1 MPVVIAPPEVK
12 PETDREDRVPESG
25 GPGGGSGSDGGS
37 GRWGDGGGRRL
48 RPDSYQLGMWLAL
61 ASISM
66 MFIGFSS
73 AYILGQGTN
82 SQWRAMAAPPLVWI
96 NTVILLAS
104 SLSLE
109 LARRAP
115 AATELKRWMTLT
127 CLLGAAFLVGQFWI
141 WRLLGDQ
148 GIYLSGNP
156 HSSFFYLLTGVH
168 GVHLLGG
175 VAGLATLTARAWSSA
190 PGVPARASLN
200 VTALYWHFMD
210 GLWIYLLVLLFF
222 WR

>member
-1 MPVVIAPPEVK
+1 MPVAVAPPEVK
-12 PETDREDRVPESG
+12 PESEREDRVPG
-25 GPGGGSGSDGGS
+25 PGRPGGGSGSDTGS

-66 MFIGFSS
+66 MFVGFSS

-82 SQWRAMAAPPLVWI
+82 SQWRAMAAPPFVWI
-96 NTVILLAS
+96 NTVILLGS

-109 LARRAP
+109 LARRAS
-115 AATELKRWMTLT
+115 AATELKRWMTVT
-127 CLLGAAFLVGQFWI
+127 CLLGAAFLFGQFWI
-141 WRLLGDQ
+141 WRMLADQ

-175 VAGLATLTARAWSSA
+175 VAGLAYLTARAWSSA
-190 PGVPARASLN
+190 ARIPTRASLN

-210 GLWIYLLVLLFF
+210 GLWIYLLVLLFY

>member
-1 MPVVIAPPEVK
+1 MPVVIAPPDVK
-12 PETDREDRVPESG
+12 PQSDRGDLVPESG
-25 GPGGGSGSDGGS
+25 GPGDGSGSDRGS
-37 GRWGDGGGRRL
+37 DRWGDGGGRRL

-66 MFIGFSS
+66 MFVGFSS
-73 AYILGQGTN
+73 AYILGEGTH
-82 SQWRAMAAPPLVWI
+82 SQWRAMAPPPFIWVS
-96 NTVILLAS
+96 TVILLAS
-104 SLSLE
+104 SFTLE
-109 LARRAP
+109 LARRAA

-127 CLLGAAFLVGQFWI
+127 CLLGAAFLAGQLWV
-141 WRLLGDQ
+141 WRLLADQ

-175 VAGLATLTARAWSSA
+175 VAALFYLTARAWSSA
-190 PGVPARASLN
+190 AWVPARASLN
-200 VTALYWHFMD
+200 VTAIYWHFMD

>member
-1 MPVVIAPPEVK
+1 
-12 PETDREDRVPESG
+12 
-25 GPGGGSGSDGGS
+25 
-37 GRWGDGGGRRL
+37 
-48 RPDSYQLGMWLAL
+48 MWLAL
-61 ASISM
+61 ASVSM

-82 SQWRAMAAPPLVWI
+82 SQWRAMAAPPSVWV

-104 SLSLE
+104 SLTLE
-109 LARRAP
+109 LARRAE
-115 AATELKRWMTLT
+115 AATEAKRWMTLT
-127 CLLGAAFLVGQFWI
+127 CILGAAFLAGQLWI
-141 WRLLGDQ
+141 WGLLADQ

-175 VAGLATLTARAWSSA
+175 VAALAFLTARAWISA
-190 PGVPARASLN
+190 ARVPAGASLN
-200 VTALYWHFMD
+200 VTAIYWHFMD

>member
-1 MPVVIAPPEVK
+1 MLATIALPEVK
-12 PETDREDRVPESG
+12 AKTDREDRPPKLG
-25 GPGGGSGSDGGS
+25 RPGGS
-37 GRWGDGGGRRL
+37 RKL
-48 RPDSYQLGMWLAL
+48 RSDSYQVGMWLAL

-73 AYILGQGTN
+73 AYIFGLDTH
-82 SQWRAMAAPPLVWI
+82 SLWRAMAVPPFVWV

-104 SLSLE
+104 SLTLE
-109 LARRAP
+109 WARRAP
-115 AATELKRWMTLT
+115 SAEQLKLWMSLT
-127 CLLGAAFLVGQFWI
+127 CLLGTAFLAGQLWL
-141 WRLLGDQ
+141 WRMLGQQ

-156 HSSFFYLLTGVH
+156 HSSFFYLLTGTH

-175 VAGLATLTARAWSSA
+175 MVALVYLTARSWSSGTRV
-190 PGVPARASLN
+190 PGKISLN
-200 VTALYWHFMD
+200 VTAIYWHFMD

>member
-1 MPVVIAPPEVK
+1 MAVAIAPPEVGV
-12 PETDREDRVPESG
+12 ETDRKDQVPESG
-25 GPGGGSGSDGGS
+25 GPGGGSGSDRGPDGW
-37 GRWGDGGGRRL
+37 GRGGGRRL

-61 ASISM
+61 ASITM

-73 AYILGQGTN
+73 AYILGQGTH
-82 SQWRAMAAPPLVWI
+82 SQWRAMAAPPLVWV

-104 SLSLE
+104 SLTLE
-109 LARRAP
+109 LARRAA
-115 AATELKRWMTLT
+115 AATEVKRWMTLT
-127 CLLGAAFLVGQFWI
+127 CILGAAFLAGQLQVWG
-141 WRLLGDQ
+141 LLADQ

-168 GVHLLGG
+168 AVHLAGG
-175 VAGLATLTARAWSSA
+175 VAALLYLTARAWISA
-190 PGVPARASLN
+190 ARVAAGASLN
-200 VTALYWHFMD
+200 VMALYWHFMD

>member
-1 MPVVIAPPEVK
+1 
-12 PETDREDRVPESG
+12 
-25 GPGGGSGSDGGS
+25 
-37 GRWGDGGGRRL
+37 
-48 RPDSYQLGMWLAL
+48 MWLAL

-73 AYILGQGTN
+73 AYILGRGTHTLW
-82 SQWRAMAAPPLVWI
+82 QAMSAPTFVWI

-104 SLSLE
+104 SLTVE
-109 LARRAP
+109 LARRAQGS
-115 AATELKRWMTLT
+115 ADLKRWMTLT
-127 CLLGAAFLVGQFWI
+127 CLLGSAFLVGQLWL
-141 WRLLGDQ
+141 WKMLADQ

-175 VAGLATLTARAWSSA
+175 VAALVYLTTRTWRSLTPNPEKSS
-190 PGVPARASLN
+190 LD

-210 GLWIYLLVLLFF
+210 GLWIYLLVLLFL

>member
-1 MPVVIAPPEVK
+1 MPVAIAPPEVE
-12 PETDREDRVPESG
+12 PDTERQGHVPEPG
-25 GPGGGSGSDGGS
+25 GPGGGSGSDGES

-48 RPDSYQLGMWLAL
+48 RPDNYQLGMWLAL

-96 NTVILLAS
+96 NTGILLAS

-109 LARRAP
+109 LARRAV
-115 AATELKRWMTLT
+115 ASTELKRWMTLT
-127 CLLGAAFLVGQFWI
+127 CLLGAAFLVGQLWL
-141 WRLLGDQ
+141 WETLTRQ

-175 VAGLATLTARAWSSA
+175 VAGLATLTARAWCSA
-190 PGVPARASLN
+190 GRVPARASLN

-210 GLWIYLLVLLFF
+210 GLWIYLLVMLFF

>member
-1 MPVVIAPPEVK
+1 MPVAVAPPEVK
-12 PETDREDRVPESG
+12 PETEREDRVPG
-25 GPGGGSGSDGGS
+25 PGRPGGGSGSDTGS

-66 MFIGFSS
+66 MFVGFSS

-82 SQWRAMAAPPLVWI
+82 SQWRAMAAPPFVWI
-96 NTVILLAS
+96 NTVILLGS

-109 LARRAP
+109 LARRAS
-115 AATELKRWMTLT
+115 AATELKRWMAVT
-127 CLLGAAFLVGQFWI
+127 CLLGAAFLFGQFWI
-141 WRLLGDQ
+141 WRMLADQ

-190 PGVPARASLN
+190 ARIPTRASLN

-210 GLWIYLLVLLFF
+210 GLWIYLLVLLFY

>member
-1 MPVVIAPPEVK
+1 MPVAIAPPDVRL
-12 PETDREDRVPESG
+12 ETEREGRVPGSG
-25 GPGGGSGSDGGS
+25 GAGDGSGSDQGPD
-37 GRWGDGGGRRL
+37 RWRDGGRRL
-48 RPDSYQLGMWLAL
+48 RPDTYQLGMWLAL

-73 AYILGQGTN
+73 AYILGQGTH
-82 SQWRAMAAPPLVWI
+82 SLWRTMAPPPFVWV
-96 NTVILLAS
+96 NTAILLAS
-104 SLSLE
+104 SLTLE

-115 AATELKRWMTLT
+115 AATELKRWMILT
-127 CLLGAAFLVGQFWI
+127 CLLGTAFLAGQLWV
-141 WRLLGDQ
+141 WKLLADQ

-175 VAGLATLTARAWSSA
+175 EAALVYLTARTWSSA
-190 PGVPARASLN
+190 ASVLGKASLN

>member
-1 MPVVIAPPEVK
+1 MPVAIAPPEVK
-12 PETDREDRVPESG
+12 SETEREDRVPEPG
-25 GPGGGSGSDGGS
+25 GPGGGPGSDRGS

-82 SQWRAMAAPPLVWI
+82 SQWRAMAPPPFVWI

-109 LARRAP
+109 LARRAA

-127 CLLGAAFLVGQFWI
+127 CLLGAAFLVGQLWI
-141 WRLLGDQ
+141 WGLLADQ

-175 VAGLATLTARAWSSA
+175 VAALATLTARAWNSA
-190 PGVPARASLN
+190 AGIPAGASLN
-200 VTALYWHFMD
+200 VTAIYWHFMD

>member
-1 MPVVIAPPEVK
+1 MPVAIAPTEVK
-12 PETDREDRVPESG
+12 PETDRENRVPEPG
-25 GPGGGSGSDGGS
+25 GPGGGSGSEGGS
-37 GRWGDGGGRRL
+37 GRGGGGGRRL

-82 SQWRAMAAPPLVWI
+82 SQWRAMAAPPFVWI

-109 LARRAP
+109 LARRAT
-115 AATELKRWMTLT
+115 AAAELKRWMALT
-127 CLLGAAFLVGQFWI
+127 CLLGAAFLVGQLWI
-141 WRLLGDQ
+141 WRLLADQ

-175 VAGLATLTARAWSSA
+175 MAALATLTARAWNSA
-190 PGVPARASLN
+190 ARVPASASLN

>member
-1 MPVVIAPPEVK
+1 MPVAVAPPEVK
-12 PETDREDRVPESG
+12 PETEREDRVPG
-25 GPGGGSGSDGGS
+25 PGRPGGGSGSDTGS

-66 MFIGFSS
+66 MFVGFSS

-82 SQWRAMAAPPLVWI
+82 SQWRAMAAPPFVWI
-96 NTVILLAS
+96 NTVILLGS

-109 LARRAP
+109 LARRAS
-115 AATELKRWMTLT
+115 AATELKRWMTVT
-127 CLLGAAFLVGQFWI
+127 CLLGAAFLFGQFWI
-141 WRLLGDQ
+141 WRMLADQ

-175 VAGLATLTARAWSSA
+175 VAGLAYLTARAWSSA
-190 PGVPARASLN
+190 ARIPTRASLN

-210 GLWIYLLVLLFF
+210 GLWIYLLVLLFY

>member
-1 MPVVIAPPEVK
+1 MPVAIAPPEVK
-12 PETDREDRVPESG
+12 PETERENLVPESG
-25 GPGGGSGSDGGS
+25 GPGGGSGSEGGS
-37 GRWGDGGGRRL
+37 GSWGDGGGRRL

-82 SQWRAMAAPPLVWI
+82 SQWRAMAAPPFVWI

-109 LARRAP
+109 LARRAA
-115 AATELKRWMTLT
+115 AATELKRWMTVT
-127 CLLGAAFLVGQFWI
+127 CLLGAAFLVGQLWI
-141 WRLLGDQ
+141 WRLLADQ

-175 VAGLATLTARAWSSA
+175 VAGLATLTARVWSSA
-190 PGVPARASLN
+190 ARAPSRAALN

>member
-1 MPVVIAPPEVK
+1 MPVAVAPPEVK
-12 PETDREDRVPESG
+12 PETEREDRVPG
-25 GPGGGSGSDGGS
+25 PGRPGGGSGSDTGS

-66 MFIGFSS
+66 MFVGFSS

-82 SQWRAMAAPPLVWI
+82 SQWRAMAAPPFVWI
-96 NTVILLAS
+96 NTVILLGS

-109 LARRAP
+109 LARRASV
-115 AATELKRWMTLT
+115 ATVLKRWMTVT
-127 CLLGAAFLVGQFWI
+127 CLLGAAFLFGQFWI
-141 WRLLGDQ
+141 WRMLADQ

-175 VAGLATLTARAWSSA
+175 VAGLAYLTARAWSSA
-190 PGVPARASLN
+190 ARIPTKASLN

>member
-1 MPVVIAPPEVK
+1 MPVAITPPDVRL
-12 PETDREDRVPESG
+12 ETEREDRVRGSG
-25 GPGGGSGSDGGS
+25 GAGGGSGSDQGS
-37 GRWGDGGGRRL
+37 DRWRDGGRRL

-66 MFIGFSS
+66 MFVGFSS
-73 AYILGQGTN
+73 AYILGQGTHGL
-82 SQWRAMAAPPLVWI
+82 WRAMAAPPFVWV
-96 NTVILLAS
+96 NTAILLAS
-104 SLSLE
+104 SLTLE

-115 AATELKRWMTLT
+115 AAAELKRWMTLT
-127 CLLGAAFLVGQFWI
+127 CLLGTAFLAGQLWV
-141 WRLLGDQ
+141 WKLLADQ

-175 VAGLATLTARAWSSA
+175 VAALAYLTARTWGSA
-190 PGVPARASLN
+190 APVLGKTSLN

>member
-1 MPVVIAPPEVK
+1 MPVAVAPPEVK
-12 PETDREDRVPESG
+12 PESEREDRVPG
-25 GPGGGSGSDGGS
+25 PGRPGGGSGSDTGS

-48 RPDSYQLGMWLAL
+48 HPDSYQLGMWLAL

-66 MFIGFSS
+66 MFVGFSS

-82 SQWRAMAAPPLVWI
+82 SQWRAMAAPPFVWI
-96 NTVILLAS
+96 NTVILLGS

-109 LARRAP
+109 LARRAS
-115 AATELKRWMTLT
+115 AATELKRWMTVT
-127 CLLGAAFLVGQFWI
+127 CLLGAAFLFGQFWI
-141 WRLLGDQ
+141 WRMLADQ

-175 VAGLATLTARAWSSA
+175 VAGLAYLTARAWSSA
-190 PGVPARASLN
+190 ARIPTRASLN

-210 GLWIYLLVLLFF
+210 GLWIYLLVLLFY

>member
-1 MPVVIAPPEVK
+1 MPVAIAPPEVK
-12 PETDREDRVPESG
+12 PEIGREDRVPESG
-25 GPGGGSGSDGGS
+25 GPGGGSGSEGGS

-82 SQWRAMAAPPLVWI
+82 SQWQAMAAPPLVWI

-109 LARRAP
+109 LARRA
-115 AATELKRWMTLT
+115 AAAAELKRWMTLT
-127 CLLGAAFLVGQFWI
+127 CLLGAAFLVGQLWI
-141 WRLLGDQ
+141 WRLLADQ

-175 VAGLATLTARAWSSA
+175 VAGLAYLTARAWSSA
-190 PGVPARASLN
+190 SRIPARASLN

>member
-1 MPVVIAPPEVK
+1 MPMAIAPPDVRL
-12 PETDREDRVPESG
+12 ETEREGRVPGSG
-25 GPGGGSGSDGGS
+25 GAGDGSGSDQGPD
-37 GRWGDGGGRRL
+37 RWRDGGRRRL
-48 RPDSYQLGMWLAL
+48 RPDNYQLGMWLAL

-73 AYILGQGTN
+73 AYILGLGTH
-82 SQWRAMAAPPLVWI
+82 SLWRAMAAPPFVWV
-96 NTVILLAS
+96 NTAILLAS
-104 SLSLE
+104 SLTLE

-115 AATELKRWMTLT
+115 AATELKRWMILT
-127 CLLGAAFLVGQFWI
+127 CLLGMAFLAGQLWV
-141 WRLLGDQ
+141 WKLLADQ

-175 VAGLATLTARAWSSA
+175 VAALVYLTARTWSSA
-190 PGVPARASLN
+190 APVLGKVSLN

-222 WR
+222 LR

>member
-1 MPVVIAPPEVK
+1 MPVAVAPPEVK
-12 PETDREDRVPESG
+12 PGTEREDRVPG
-25 GPGGGSGSDGGS
+25 PGRPGGGSGSDTGS

-66 MFIGFSS
+66 MFVGFSS

-82 SQWRAMAAPPLVWI
+82 SQWRAMAAPPFVWI
-96 NTVILLAS
+96 NTVILLGS

-109 LARRAP
+109 LARRAS
-115 AATELKRWMTLT
+115 AATELKRWMTVT
-127 CLLGAAFLVGQFWI
+127 CLLGAAFLFGQFWI
-141 WRLLGDQ
+141 WRMLADQ

-175 VAGLATLTARAWSSA
+175 VAGLAYLTARAWSSA
-190 PGVPARASLN
+190 ARIPTRASLN

-210 GLWIYLLVLLFF
+210 GLWIYLLVLLFY